1 MELTPARCSSC
12 AAAGNVA
19 VAAALVGLFAIRWLV
34 VLVRRMEL
42 FRFAIY
48 LCILV
53 TVGVA
58 WLLLA

>member
-1 MELTPARCSSC
+1 
-12 AAAGNVA
+12 
-19 VAAALVGLFAIRWLV
+19 
-34 VLVRRMEL
+34 MEL